1 MRLIKCY
8 IENFKGI
15 DSKQIIDFEK
25 NGLTLFDGPNGYGKT
40 TIFET
45 IELCVTGDLN
55 KTKQRV
61 NVTADLSDYSKAF
74 FQNDDSKDVV
84 LKIHFQREDGQNL
97 IIIRHL
103 PSESEGRISNE
114 RAFKPYDS
122 LKEGIFNTYKGEV
135 ENFDSDE
142 DFESL
147 PRLRQQEI
155 NQFFYPNDENINLA
169 RTYLLF
175 NYLQQEENIF
185 FLKKSEHEKREEL
198 NFLFKTDQESEKR
211 EDVKS
216 LLTLFKGIRDKLS
229 EQLEKLKSQQEN
241 VDKVEHEV
249 LFTSQEL
256 DFDKESPY
264 KSSSLDEIEGF
275 HERLLKKLD
284 DLKGFTQTF
293 DLTEFKKSKK
303 RENLKEYSQ
312 NEALLNAFILSKYI
326 HAEEFEKIEEL
337 KKTIDRYTA
346 FLESEEKVS
355 EVDDF
360 LEEFEFD
367 KDLVEDFKRNRE
379 LIVSLESEAGEL
391 VSIINDLNDLR
402 ARLYN
407 QYLKLRDHKHEEKD
421 ELANCPLCGTDFE
434 SISILEESIAQKK
447 ESLVAAHKEKID
459 RITALKDEI
468 VEVYVQPISEE
479 IEKFLSEPENKLAEE
494 LYIKIKESK
503 EYEGLYDELKSFLDT
518 NDIDLEEFKI
528 SELKT
533 NVELE
538 AILKRLKANFSEL
551 IDDITIDQAK
561 LKNSRLF
568 ADYFDQKEVL
578 FEEFDINTIDKKR
591 KYLESEYYTRRLSFS
606 EKLEERLVSV
616 QSLVDRYE
624 AIKNIY
630 DDEIRDFKERMIDKV
645 QVPFYLI
652 SGKILK
658 HYPQGMGI
666 FINFNKGNNSIRFLA
681 NNESD
686 HDVVH
691 HLSSGQLA
699 VVSIAFCL
707 ALNKVYGISKQ
718 FRFLAIDDPVQTMD
732 DINIHSLIELMRHGF
747 KDYQILMSTHE
758 DDVSRYINYKFKK
771 FNFNVN
777 RINVQEKFYSQRE
790 G

>member
-8 IENFKGI
+8 IDNFKGI

-55 KTKQRV
+55 KTKQRS

-74 FQNDDSKDVV
+74 FQNDDRKDVV
-84 LKIHFQREDGQNL
+84 LKVHFQRENGQDL

-135 ENFDSDE
+135 ENFDSVE

-147 PRLRQQEI
+147 PRLSQQEI
-155 NQFFYPNDENINLA
+155 NHFFYPNDENINLA

-198 NFLFKTDQESEKR
+198 NFLFKTDQESKKR

-216 LLTLFKGIRDKLS
+216 LLTIFKGIRDKLT

-241 VDKVEHEV
+241 VDKIEHEV

-256 DFDKESPY
+256 DFDKEYPY
-264 KSSSLDEIEGF
+264 ENSSLDEIDGF
-275 HERLLKKLD
+275 HERLLKKLE
-284 DLKGFTQTF
+284 DLKDFIQNF
-293 DLTEFKKSKK
+293 DIDEFKKSKK
-303 RENLKEYSQ
+303 REQLKEYSQ
-312 NEALLNAFILSKYI
+312 NEALLHAFILSKYI
-326 HAEEFEKIEEL
+326 SAEEFEKIEKL

-355 EVDDF
+355 EVGDF
-360 LEEFEFD
+360 LEEFEFE
-367 KDLVEDFKRNRE
+367 KELVVAYRRNRE
-379 LIVSLESEAGEL
+379 LIASLQSEAGEL
-391 VSIINDLNDLR
+391 VTIINDLNDLR
-402 ARLYN
+402 ERLFK
-407 QYLKLRDHKHEEKD
+407 QYLKLRDHQHEGED

-434 SISILEESIAQKK
+434 SIRILEESVAQKK
-447 ESLVAAHKEKID
+447 ENLVAAHKEKID
-459 RITALKDEI
+459 RITIIKDEI
-468 VEVYVQPISEE
+468 IENYVQPVSDE
-479 IEKFLSEPENKLAEE
+479 IEKFLSKLENRLEEE

-518 NDIDLEEFKI
+518 NDIDLAEFKI
-528 SELKT
+528 SDLKT
-533 NVELE
+533 NDELE
-538 AILKRLKANFSEL
+538 TILKRLKAKFSRL

-561 LKNSRLF
+561 LKNSRLLT
-568 ADYFDQKEVL
+568 DYFDQKEEL
-578 FEEFDINTIDKKR
+578 LEEFNIDSIDKKR
-591 KYLESEYYTRRLSFS
+591 RYLESEYYTRRLSFS
-606 EKLEERLVSV
+606 EKLEERLDSV
-616 QSLVDRYE
+616 KSIVDRYE

-630 DDEIRDFKERMIDKV
+630 EVEIRDFKEWMIDKV

-707 ALNKVYGISKQ
+707 ALNKVYDISKQ

-771 FNFNVN
+771 FNFDVN
-777 RINVQEKFYSQRE
+777 RINVQEKFYS
-790 G
+790 